1 MAFRLKLREPL
12 PEGLKRV
19 FREEIESALHLCQHP
34 AKERGVTVHEVR
46 KHLKKL
52 RAAMRLAIGQVGKN
66 CHAQEDRSV
75 REIGRLVSDL
85 RDAQV
90 RLQTFIELRDKASKK
105 TERQL
110 FPRTEELLLLERE
123 SFSAAFAGWQ
133 SQAIPQLEGVKAR
146 LMEWPLDGLNWK
158 QICNAVCKIYR
169 RGQRALAETIDDPDV
184 ENFHAWRKRVKDVWY
199 QLRILQ
205 PLNRTVLEE
214 MAHDA
219 EVLGELLGSEHDLD
233 FLQTRLEKESGDE
246 VLADELTQIQK
257 LIGKRC
263 KRLQRDALELGRRF
277 YAEPSKAFAKR
288 ISIFAG
294 KRKE

>member
-12 PEGLKRV
+12 PQGLKRV
-19 FREEIESALHLCQHP
+19 FCEQIDSALHCCQNP
-34 AKERGVTVHEVR
+34 AKQRGVTVHEVR

-52 RAAMRLAIGQVGKN
+52 RAAMRLAIGVVGKI
-66 CHAQEDRSV
+66 CHAEENRCV
-75 REIGRLVSDL
+75 RDIGRLVSDL

-90 RLQTFIELRDKASKK
+90 RLQTFVQLRDKAAKNSDK
-105 TERQL
+105 QM

-133 SQAIPQLEGVKAR
+133 RQAIPQLENVKAR
-146 LMEWPLDGLNWK
+146 LMAWPLDDLNWK

-169 RGQRALAETIDDPDV
+169 RGQRALAKAIDDPEP

-199 QLRILQ
+199 ELRILQ

-214 MAHDA
+214 MARDA
-219 EVLGELLGSEHDLD
+219 EVLGELLGSEHDLE
-233 FLQTRLEKESGDE
+233 FLRARLERESGDE
-246 VLADELTQIQK
+246 ALANELVKLQK
-257 LIGKRC
+257 LITKRC
-263 KRLQRDALELGRRF
+263 QRLRRDALELGRRF

-294 KRKE
+294 KRK